1 MLHRNIGIF
10 KNGTDPSW
18 RQRPIQ
24 HLLHYSKKKKKSVRR
39 KVVEVQ
45 IVGEQKDRYYKGKL
59 LSLGEKIK

>member
-1 MLHRNIGIF
+1 MEQTPVGDRDQFSIYCITLR
-10 KNGTDPSW
+10 
-18 RQRPIQ
+18 
-24 HLLHYSKKKKKSVRR
+24 KKKKSVRR